1 MSNIGDIMAVLPHEG
16 KKKLVGGL
24 YSEIVGELG
33 QAFTMSLYLCVDCGG
48 TKTSAV
54 ICNDDGS
61 ILGRAAG
68 GPSNVTYLSPE
79 AFLSSVSDTIS
90 NALQVSN
97 QSSTLP
103 PDGRSPF
110 SAAWFGVSGADSP
123 ASIAKITPSLSALL
137 AIPAG
142 PRLVITNDTHLLAA
156 PVRMYPDVSHA
167 VTVIAGT
174 GSNAVSFVEK
184 DGVIEELARVGG
196 WGWILGDEGG
206 GFHVGRETIRQILME
221 EEKASIGALTPAE
234 SNLRD
239 RILERFGVKSVMEI
253 LGGVYLPDPPPNT
266 GTSLLPQDMTREKRL
281 SSLCPLV
288 FAAAFEDGDWL
299 ALRILGACASSLA
312 SQIAG
317 LLAGPTDNSPRL
329 VRACESM
336 ISLGGS
342 LAGVEQYR
350 KMILDDLAHRGHVFR
365 HVEFIDNAAAVGAM
379 GLAAIYKQ
387 GPP

>member
-1 MSNIGDIMAVLPHEG
+1 MR
-16 KKKLVGGL
+16 GL

-33 QAFTMSLYLCVDCGG
+33 QASTMSLYLCVDCGG

-61 ILGRAAG
+61 ILGRATG
-68 GPSNVTYLSPE
+68 GPSNLTYLPLE
-79 AFLSSVSDTIS
+79 AFLSSVADTVS
-90 NALQVSN
+90 NALQVFNKS
-97 QSSTLP
+97 SSTLQA

-123 ASIAKITPSLSALL
+123 LAIAKITPSLSALL

-167 VTVIAGT
+167 VAVIAGT
-174 GSNAVSFVEK
+174 GSIAVSFVEK

-206 GFHVGRETIRQILME
+206 GFHVGRETIRHILME
-221 EEKASIGALTPAE
+221 EEDKASIGALTSANE
-234 SNLRD
+234 SKLRD
-239 RILERFGVKSVMEI
+239 RVLERFGVKSVMEI
-253 LGGVYLPDPPPNT
+253 LGGVYHPDPLSNAST
-266 GTSLLPQDMTREKRL
+266 STSLLLQDMTREKRL

-299 ALRILGACASSLA
+299 ALRILGACASPLA
-312 SQIAG
+312 SQIAV
-317 LLAGPTDNSPRL
+317 LLAGHTDNSHRL
-329 VRACESM
+329 VRAGESV
-336 ISLGGS
+336 ISFGGS
-342 LAGVEQYR
+342 LAGVERYR
-350 KMILDDLAHRGHVFR
+350 KMILDDLAHHGHVFR
-365 HVEFIDNAAAVGAM
+365 RVEFIDDAAAVGAI
-379 GLAAIYKQ
+379 GLAAMHTQ
-387 GPP
+387 GQA

>member
-1 MSNIGDIMAVLPHEG
+1 MR
-16 KKKLVGGL
+16 GL

-54 ICNDDGS
+54 ICNDEGS

-68 GPSNVTYLSPE
+68 GPSNLTYLSPD
-79 AFLSSVSDTIS
+79 AFLSSVADTVS

-97 QSSTLP
+97 KSSTLP
-103 PDGRSPF
+103 PDSRSPF

-123 ASIAKITPSLSALL
+123 TSIAKITPSLSALL

-142 PRLVITNDTHLLAA
+142 PRLFITNDTHLLAA

-167 VTVIAGT
+167 VAVIAGT

-184 DGVIEELARVGG
+184 GGVIEELARVGG

-221 EEKASIGALTPAE
+221 EEKTSIGALTSPE
-234 SNLRD
+234 SKLRD
-239 RILERFGVKSVMEI
+239 RVLEWFGVKSVMEI
-253 LGGVYLPDPPPNT
+253 FGGVYLPDPLPNAR
-266 GTSLLPQDMTREKRL
+266 TSLLPQDMTREKRL

-288 FAAAFEDGDWL
+288 FAAAFDDGDRL
-299 ALRILGACASSLA
+299 ALRILEACASSLA
-312 SQIAG
+312 SQIAV

-329 VRACESM
+329 VRAGESV

-342 LAGVEQYR
+342 LAGVERYR

-365 HVEFIDNAAAVGAM
+365 HVEFIDDAAAVGAI
-379 GLAAIYKQ
+379 GLAAIHKQ
-387 GPP
+387 GRP

>member
-1 MSNIGDIMAVLPHEG
+1 
-16 KKKLVGGL
+16 
-24 YSEIVGELG
+24 VGELG

-68 GPSNVTYLSPE
+68 GPSNMTYLPLE
-79 AFLSSVSDTIS
+79 AFLSSVADTVS
-90 NALQVSN
+90 NALKVFDKSI
-97 QSSTLP
+97 TLP

-123 ASIAKITPSLSALL
+123 AAIAKITPSLSALL

-167 VTVIAGT
+167 VAVIAGT
-174 GSNAVSFVEK
+174 GSIAVSFVEK
-184 DGVIEELARVGG
+184 DGVIEELGRVGG

-221 EEKASIGALTPAE
+221 EDKASIGALTSAE
-234 SNLRD
+234 SKLRD
-239 RILERFGVKSVMEI
+239 RVLERFGVKSVMGI
-253 LGGVYLPDPPPNT
+253 LGGVYLPDPLPNAS
-266 GTSLLPQDMTREKRL
+266 TSLLPQDMTREKRL

-299 ALRILGACASSLA
+299 ALRILGECACSLA
-312 SQIAG
+312 SQIAV

-329 VRACESM
+329 VRAGESV
-336 ISLGGS
+336 ISFGGS
-342 LAGVEQYR
+342 LVGVERYR
-350 KMILDDLAHRGHVFR
+350 KMILDDLAHHGHVFR
-365 HVEFIDNAAAVGAM
+365 RVEFIGDAAAVGAIS
-379 GLAAIYKQ
+379 LAAIYTQ
-387 GPP
+387 GQQD